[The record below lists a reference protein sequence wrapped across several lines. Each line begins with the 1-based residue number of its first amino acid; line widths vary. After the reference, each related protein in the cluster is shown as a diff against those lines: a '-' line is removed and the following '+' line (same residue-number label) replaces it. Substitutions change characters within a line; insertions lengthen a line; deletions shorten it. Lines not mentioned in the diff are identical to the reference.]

1 MNAAKDKREYEY
13 PYIENADEKLKDLCT
28 KGLDARYN
36 GEKRDRAEARLN
48 EELDIIRRQGSTSGY
63 LTLLDVL
70 NTVGFE
76 PGDIYI
82 RGTNASSLVVYV
94 AGLSDVDPH
103 HD

>member
-1 MNAAKDKREYEY
+1 MRAVKDKREYEY

-63 LTLLDVL
+63 LTLWMIKHKRIAAFRRGYPLFL
-70 NTVGFE
+70 LC
-76 PGDIYI
+76 DICM
-82 RGTNASSLVVYV
+82 T
-94 AGLSDVDPH
+94 LSQYPL
-103 HD
+103 